1 MQRFASWRGCGRLKT
16 KANKY
21 KLTFK
26 LKTMISDTDQTP
38 QSCQNAVIERFSIL
52 ANNERLPKIIF
63 KSDEKTAKAVRLALI
78 LDSSFYDDIQR
89 DFHNFP
95 TVLTTIY
102 CKSKAN
108 IDNFLELQS
117 VRSAFQ
123 NAL

>member
-1 MQRFASWRGCGRLKT
+1 
-16 KANKY
+16 
-21 KLTFK
+21 
-26 LKTMISDTDQTP
+26 MISDTDQTP
-38 QSCQNAVIERFSIL
+38 QSWQNAVIERFAIS
-52 ANNERLPKIIF
+52 ANNEILPKIIF
-63 KSDEKTAKAVRLALI
+63 KSDEKTANAVKLALI
-78 LDSSFYDDIQR
+78 LDSSFYLDIQR

-108 IDNFLELQS
+108 IDNFLGLQS